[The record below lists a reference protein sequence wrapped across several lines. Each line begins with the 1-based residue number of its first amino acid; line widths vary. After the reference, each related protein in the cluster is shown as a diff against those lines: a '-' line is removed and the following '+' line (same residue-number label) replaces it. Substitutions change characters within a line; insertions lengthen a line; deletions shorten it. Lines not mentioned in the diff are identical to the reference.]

1 MKWQTRKARA
11 GSDDDDDE
19 NNGEGREV
27 IEGGFCIQIS
37 SPRYVCATYFLN
49 SINTFMISIILLY
62 TTRIHIHRLG
72 VGLFVLVCD

>member
-11 GSDDDDDE
+11 GSDDDDE
-19 NNGEGREV
+19 NNDEDREV
-27 IEGGFCIQIS
+27 DFAFKIS
-37 SPRYVCATYFLN
+37 SQKIFICATYFLN

-62 TTRIHIHRLG
+62 TTRIRIHRLG

>member
-11 GSDDDDDE
+11 GSDE
-19 NNGEGREV
+19 NNDEDREV
-27 IEGGFCIQIS
+27 IEGGFCIQNKKSKIFI
-37 SPRYVCATYFLN
+37 CATYFLN

-62 TTRIHIHRLG
+62 TTRIRIHRLG

>member
-11 GSDDDDDE
+11 GSDEKIDE
-19 NNGEGREV
+19 DREV
-27 IEGGFCIQIS
+27 IEGGFCIQNKQSKIFI
-37 SPRYVCATYFLN
+37 CATYFLN

-62 TTRIHIHRLG
+62 TTRIRIHRLG

>member
-11 GSDDDDDE
+11 GSDE
-19 NNGEGREV
+19 NNDEEREV
-27 IEGGFCIQIS
+27 IESGFCIQNKQQKIFI
-37 SPRYVCATYFLN
+37 CATYFLN

-62 TTRIHIHRLG
+62 TTRIRIHRLG

>member
-11 GSDDDDDE
+11 GSDDDDE
-19 NNGEGREV
+19 NNDEDREV
-27 IEGGFCIQIS
+27 DFAFKIKIFI
-37 SPRYVCATYFLN
+37 CATYFLN

-62 TTRIHIHRLG
+62 TTRIRIHRLG